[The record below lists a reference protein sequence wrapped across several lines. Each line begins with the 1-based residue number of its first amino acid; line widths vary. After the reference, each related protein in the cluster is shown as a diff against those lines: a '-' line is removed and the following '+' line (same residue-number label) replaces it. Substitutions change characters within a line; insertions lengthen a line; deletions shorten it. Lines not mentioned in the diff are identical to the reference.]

1 MEPTSLLDSIKQY
14 GIVTGLGIFAASFL
28 IPKLFAARGEVA
40 EAGTRAAEA
49 GARMDVVELLSAR
62 VAKLEQAQEEAWS
75 AFEAER
81 VKRMAAEDRVATLA
95 RRVAAL
101 EDQIKQLGHTPV

>member
-14 GIVTGLGIFAASFL
+14 GLVTGLGIFAASFL
-28 IPKLFAARGEVA
+28 IPKLFTARGE
-40 EAGTRAAEA
+40 AAEA